1 MFYADTAFLLFIE
14 YTPATM
20 RWEVSLIGFQLNTM
34 NHIANNDNYIYW
46 PLDYN
51 KMHHST
57 DGIENAAKLCQPIGI
72 RE

>member
-1 MFYADTAFLLFIE
+1 
-14 YTPATM
+14 M